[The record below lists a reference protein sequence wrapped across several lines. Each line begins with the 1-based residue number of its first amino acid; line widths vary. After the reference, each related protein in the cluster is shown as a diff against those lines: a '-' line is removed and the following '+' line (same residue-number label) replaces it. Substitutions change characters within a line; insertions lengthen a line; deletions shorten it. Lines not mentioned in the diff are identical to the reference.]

1 MKEIPLKKSKSYKM
15 TVVIITVILCLTLGI
30 SLIAI
35 LYPASRAANCI
46 ADIYQDGELLM
57 SIPLDGS
64 VSPHRFTVTGTNG
77 CVNEIEVRSD
87 CIGII
92 SADCPDKLCV
102 HQGFIDHTGL
112 PIVCLPN
119 KLVIQLREADA
130 DAVDT
135 ISY

>member
-1 MKEIPLKKSKSYKM
+1 MKEKRSHKI
-15 TVVIITVILCLTLGI
+15 TVIIITVILCLILGI

-35 LYPASRAANCI
+35 LHPASHGAACI

-64 VSPHRFTVTGTNG
+64 VAPHCFIVTGASG

-87 CIGII
+87 SIGII
-92 SADCPDKLCV
+92 SASCPDKLCV
-102 HQGFIDHTGL
+102 HQGFISNTGL

-119 KLVIQLREADA
+119 KLVIQLREDDA
-130 DAVDT
+130 DLLDT
-135 ISY
+135 IAY